1 MITGS
6 STENAGIDRTA
17 SRFQIGPQAWLLRGL
32 LLETST
38 EAAEIADQVVA
49 ITSRAPFRQMVTP
62 GGRRMSVA
70 LTNCGE
76 LGWTS
81 DRRGYRYTSHD
92 PDSGDPWPPMPASFL
107 RLATRCAI
115 EAGFEGFEPDA
126 CLINRYEPGAR
137 LSLHRDQDERDFDAP
152 IVSMSLGLGAVFLFG
167 GHSRS
172 DRPLRVLLEH
182 GDVVVW
188 GGVDRLR
195 YHGVMPL
202 KEATEAEATQAL
214 FDDTRHPLLLRHR
227 INLTFRK
234 AA

>member
-1 MITGS
+1 M
-6 STENAGIDRTA
+6 STRSPKENARQDGAANRLQLGA
-17 SRFQIGPQAWLLRGL
+17 QAWLLRGF
-32 LLETST
+32 LLETPSG
-38 EAAEIADQVVA
+38 AAGIADDIAA
-49 ITSRAPFRQMVTP
+49 IISRAPFRQMFTP
-62 GGRRMSVA
+62 GGKRMSVA
-70 LTNCGE
+70 LTNCGA

-81 DRRGYRYTSHD
+81 DRRGYRYTSQD
-92 PDSGDPWPPMPASFL
+92 PDSGEPWPPMPESFL
-107 RLATRCAI
+107 RVANGCAL
-115 EAGFEGFEPDA
+115 EAGFTGFEPDA

-152 IVSMSLGLGAVFLFG
+152 IVSVSLGLGAVFLFG
-167 GHSRS
+167 GLSRS
-172 DRPLRVLLEH
+172 DRPDRVLLEH

-202 KEATEAEATQAL
+202 KESTGTL
-214 FDDTRHPLLLRHR
+214 FDESLHPLLLRHR